1 MGLRLRILLP
11 IIGLIVVLMSVSGY
25 FSYSS
30 AYKNLNETLATSLER
45 EAQGFERAS
54 TAYMSGSVEDI
65 VRTAETVE
73 VVNFLR
79 GYQDEYTTNAIN
91 AFVLNLQKTY
101 PAQEAITLV
110 GKDGMVVYST
120 KPVLIGK
127 DFSKNGYFSSA
138 LQGKAEVSEVLEDRV
153 SRKPML
159 IASAPVFYGEEVIGV
174 ATATI
179 MLEDYY
185 ERIVKPITVGQHG
198 YAYVLDPKGTLVLHP
213 NSEWQFNP
221 DAPLVKF
228 YNEMAAATKAG
239 EMTTTVGDG
248 SDYINFY
255 RKEPTSGFTLVLCA
269 SHDDIFSGLNSLL
282 AMSVGIASVGILLGA
297 LLVFFI
303 ISPVVSALRQSVA
316 FANAIAG
323 GNLSGSLNI
332 KRTDEI
338 GQLGHA
344 LRTIPQVLQNIM
356 AEYGVLRK
364 KIQGGDLAVHGKA
377 EEFNGEFSQLMAGT
391 NAILDQYRTVLDV
404 MPSAV
409 IVYDGDFKALYCN
422 SAAQEMVGGSYI
434 GKTASELLSRED
446 ADTADDAFAKAVKSK
461 HSSSADTKA
470 IAAGAPVYI
479 SYTCIPLVDENGR
492 INSVLQLVT
501 DLTERVEVQRIM
513 TEVAEDAQGIS
524 VRVAEASAE
533 LSGRIDEVSHGAK
546 VQSDRSA
553 TTAVAMDEMSA
564 TIIEIARNAAQA
576 NEQASFTHEKASN
589 GTTLVD
595 EVVRSIVQINT
606 LAQDLETD
614 MNHLGEQAVAVGSVM
629 EVISSIADQTNLLAL
644 NAAIEA
650 ARAGDAGRGF
660 AVVADEVRKLA
671 EQTMS
676 ATTDVEQSIM
686 GIQSSAQNN
695 IAKVASTSSEVAH
708 ATTLAQESGSALREI
723 LELANENS
731 VLISS
736 IATAAEE
743 QAATSEEISRAV
755 DEINVIT
762 GETDKGMEQSAGAVA
777 ELSQMA
783 QNLNELLNRLRM
795 Q

>member
-364 KIQGGDLAVHGKA
+364 KIQG
-377 EEFNGEFSQLMAGT
+377 
-391 NAILDQYRTVLDV
+391 
-404 MPSAV
+404 
-409 IVYDGDFKALYCN
+409 
-422 SAAQEMVGGSYI
+422 
-434 GKTASELLSRED
+434 
-446 ADTADDAFAKAVKSK
+446 
-461 HSSSADTKA
+461 
-470 IAAGAPVYI
+470 
-479 SYTCIPLVDENGR
+479 
-492 INSVLQLVT
+492 
-501 DLTERVEVQRIM
+501 
-513 TEVAEDAQGIS
+513 
-524 VRVAEASAE
+524 
-533 LSGRIDEVSHGAK
+533 
-546 VQSDRSA
+546 A
-553 TTAVAMDEMSA
+553 T
-564 TIIEIARNAAQA
+564 
-576 NEQASFTHEKASN
+576 
-589 GTTLVD
+589 
-595 EVVRSIVQINT
+595 
-606 LAQDLETD
+606 
-614 MNHLGEQAVAVGSVM
+614 
-629 EVISSIADQTNLLAL
+629 
-644 NAAIEA
+644 
-650 ARAGDAGRGF
+650 
-660 AVVADEVRKLA
+660 
-671 EQTMS
+671 
-676 ATTDVEQSIM
+676 
-686 GIQSSAQNN
+686 
-695 IAKVASTSSEVAH
+695 
-708 ATTLAQESGSALREI
+708 
-723 LELANENS
+723 
-731 VLISS
+731 
-736 IATAAEE
+736 
-743 QAATSEEISRAV
+743 
-755 DEINVIT
+755 
-762 GETDKGMEQSAGAVA
+762 
-777 ELSQMA
+777 
-783 QNLNELLNRLRM
+783 
-795 Q
+795 

>member
-11 IIGLIVVLMSVSGY
+11 IIGLIVMLMSVSGY
-25 FSYSS
+25 LSYSS

-54 TAYMSGSVEDI
+54 TAYMRGAVADI
-65 VRTAETVE
+65 VRTAQTTE
-73 VVNFLR
+73 VVNFLM
-79 GYQDEYTTNAIN
+79 GVQGEYQRNAIDSRM
-91 AFVLNLQKTY
+91 LELQKTY

-138 LQGKAEVSEVLEDRV
+138 LQGKSEVSEVLEDRV
-153 SRKPML
+153 SKKPML
-159 IASAPVFYGEEVIGV
+159 IASAPVFFGEEVIGV
-174 ATATI
+174 ATATV

-185 ERIVKPITVGQHG
+185 ERIVKPIRVGQHG
-198 YAYVLDPKGTLVLHP
+198 YAYVLDAKGTLVLHP
-213 NSEWQFNP
+213 NTQWQFNAE
-221 DAPLVKF
+221 APLVKF
-228 YNEMAAATKAG
+228 YQVMAAAEDEG
-239 EMTTTVGDG
+239 ELTTSVGDG

-269 SHDDIFSGLNSLL
+269 SHDDIFSGLNDLL
-282 AMSVGIASVGILLGA
+282 TMSVGVATAGILLGA
-297 LLVFFI
+297 LLVFLI
-303 ISPVVSALRQSVA
+303 VSPVVSALRQSVG
-316 FANAIAG
+316 FANAIAS
-323 GNLSGSLNI
+323 GNLSGALNV

-338 GQLGHA
+338 GQLAVA
-344 LRTIPQVLQNIM
+344 LCTIPQVLQNIM
-356 AEYGVLRK
+356 AGYSALRK
-364 KIQGGDLAVHGKA
+364 KIQGGNLAVHGEA
-377 EEFNGEFSQLMAGT
+377 EEFSGEFSQLMAGT
-391 NAILDQYRTVLDV
+391 NAILEQYRSVLDV

-409 IVYDGDFKALYCN
+409 IVYDGDYKALYCN
-422 SAAQEMVGGSYI
+422 SAAQAMVGDNYI

-446 ADTADDAFAKAVKSK
+446 ADTPEDAFFKAVKTK
-461 HSSSADTKA
+461 QSSSADTNA
-470 IAAGAPVYI
+470 VAAGKAVYI
-479 SYTCIPLVDENGR
+479 SYTCIPLADETGK

-501 DLTERVEVQRIM
+501 DLTDRVEVQRIM

-533 LSGRIDEVSHGAK
+533 LSGHIDEVSHGAK

-564 TIIEIARNAAQA
+564 TIVEIARSAAQA

-589 GTTLVD
+589 GTALVD
-595 EVVRSIVQINT
+595 EVVQSIVQINT
-606 LAQDLETD
+606 LAQDLEKD
-614 MNHLGEQAVAVGSVM
+614 MNLLGEQAVAVGSVM
-629 EVISSIADQTNLLAL
+629 EVISNIADQTNLLAL

-650 ARAGDAGRGF
+650 ARAGEAGRGF

-676 ATTDVEQSIM
+676 ATTDVEQSIV
-686 GIQSSAQNN
+686 GIQTSAQNN

-708 ATTLAQESGSALREI
+708 ATALAQESGVALREI

-731 VLISS
+731 TLISS

-783 QNLNELLNRLRM
+783 QNLNALLKRLRM